1 MFVLVHI
8 PKIWRM
14 FKNILF
20 KVISSSYFCIM
31 CIMRNQLKNGLKA
44 IRSYSF
50 CKFEKEDDIN
60 LAKNYLQH
68 DKENESI

>member
-1 MFVLVHI
+1 
-8 PKIWRM
+8 M

-60 LAKNYLQH
+60 LAKNFLQH
-68 DKENESI
+68 GKENESI